1 MCLHPKPPVDI
12 LDQPFVHNS
21 YCTFSDNCD
30 YLSVDNQI
38 KLEHD
43 DLVVLQLN
51 IRGLFGKTE
60 ELKRL
65 IYNSFKGKM
74 PDVIL
79 LCETWMSANSPDVKL
94 PGYNKFE
101 CRRTHKRGG
110 GVCIFV
116 NDMLTSKPR
125 PDLHVSDTNFE
136 QCMAELVLEKHKLL
150 VGSLYRAPNTD

>member
-1 MCLHPKPPVDI
+1 M
-12 LDQPFVHNS
+12 
-21 YCTFSDNCD
+21 T
-30 YLSVDNQI
+30 VDNQI

-51 IRGLFGKTE
+51 IRGLLGKTE

-65 IYNSFKGKM
+65 LCDSFKDKM

-79 LCETWMSANSPDVKL
+79 LCETWMSTNSPDVKL

-101 CRRTHKRGG
+101 CRRTNKRGG

-125 PDLHVSDTNFE
+125 PDLHMIDTNFE
-136 QCMAELVLEKHKLL
+136 H
-150 VGSLYRAPNTD
+150 

>member
-1 MCLHPKPPVDI
+1 MCLHPKPPVDL

-21 YCTFSDNCD
+21 CCTFSDNCD
-30 YLSVDNQI
+30 YLTVDNQI
-38 KLEHD
+38 KLEYD

-65 IYNSFKGKM
+65 IYNSFKNKM
-74 PDVIL
+74 LDIIL
-79 LCETWMSANSPDVKL
+79 LCENWMSANSSDVKL
-94 PGYNKFE
+94 SGYNKFE

-136 QCMAELVLEKHKLL
+136 QCMAEIILK
-150 VGSLYRAPNTD
+150 